1 MAGELTTIAS
11 PYAEAAFDRA
21 KETGQL
27 DTWSEALGLLAAA
40 ATDPQVAPQIANPN
54 VPRERIRD
62 LLIEVCGEALPLEA
76 ANLVRLLSDN
86 GRLAAIPEIAELFEA
101 RREADRGVRQV
112 VVRSAYPL
120 GEDERQ
126 AIATAMARRLG
137 AQVELAVEEDSAL
150 IGGVEIRAGDL
161 VIDDSVRGKLKQI
174 AHALQS

>member
-1 MAGELTTIAS
+1 MAGELTTIAR

-112 VVRSAYPL
+112 VVRSAYSL

>member
-1 MAGELTTIAS
+1 MAGELTTIAR